1 MKKKNKVERKQL
13 MLVRLYYYCMDRRAY
28 VKQFDSELNCAVII
42 DKFGDPVKLKYE
54 SGFWVQRK
62 KS

>member
-1 MKKKNKVERKQL
+1 